1 MVTDSVLSVLAL
13 VNDSIS
19 FVTVSWLVYGIQT
32 SSVISPHVLL
42 VILTKELRVCI

>member
-32 SSVISPHVLL
+32 SSNVNSPHLLL
-42 VILTKELRVCI
+42 VILTKEL